1 MDGQNLTLEAAASV
15 AFICSALDRLSE
27 VAKKHGHK
35 LMSIEIGSMKVVLG

>member
-1 MDGQNLTLEAAASV
+1 MDRQTADTGGAVSV

-35 LMSIEIGSMKVVLG
+35 LISIEIGSMKVVLG